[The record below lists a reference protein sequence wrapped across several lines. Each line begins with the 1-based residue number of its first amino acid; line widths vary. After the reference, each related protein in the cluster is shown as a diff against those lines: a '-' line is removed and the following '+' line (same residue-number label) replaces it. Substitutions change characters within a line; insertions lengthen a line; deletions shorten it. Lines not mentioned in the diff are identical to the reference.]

1 MDNITRIKELVEILN
16 KASDAYYNDRDEI
29 MSNYEW
35 DEMYDELTRLEAET
49 GYIDPDSPTAKTG
62 AEETTPAANRETHEY
77 PALSLAKSK
86 DVNVIRKWAGDRALW
101 LSWKMDGLTLVLT
114 YDDGKLTKIMT
125 RGNGTTGSNITY
137 FADYIKGFP
146 KEITDKGH
154 LVVRGEAVISYTD
167 FNTIN
172 SMIDNPDEQYANPRN
187 LVSGTLGLDVS
198 RAAEVAER
206 CVTFNAFTL
215 VHTDEEILSWGKRM
229 DYLAGMGFNVV
240 EREAT
245 DSNHLQ
251 ETIDKW
257 TAIVRSGKM
266 DIPVDGLV
274 VTFDDTEY
282 ASTGSVTGHHATNA
296 GMAFKWQDTEAKTTL
311 DHIEWSCAAFAI
323 SPVAVFD
330 PVSLEGTTVTRASLC
345 NISEMK
351 RLGIGADRAT
361 TLTVIKSNMI
371 IPKCV
376 RADAHGTMFSVPAV
390 CPVCK
395 SPTEIVVSGKTGTE
409 TLHCTN
415 PDCTAKH
422 IQKYTRFVSKT
433 GMDIDGLSIRTL
445 MRFINEGYITD
456 FADIY
461 GIAEYKDRIIE
472 LDGFGEKS
480 FANLIASVDKSRRK
494 SPENFIYALCIP
506 MIGLDAAKKLIAHYG
521 TAGFLIKILSYAIND
536 KTRISEIVSKTLNT
550 AVKPTDEAFTAVNT
564 DTGFEEVDGIGQER
578 STAIIKWISEQK
590 NSALLQKLLGIVELE
605 NKEKAGERSGSCAG
619 LTFVITGDV
628 HSFKN
633 RDEFKAYVESQG
645 GHVAGSVS
653 GKTNYLVN
661 NDINSTSSKNTKAK
675 SLGVEIITEDTF
687 ISMFGR

>member
-1 MDNITRIKELVEILN
+1 MEKTDRIKELVDILN

-35 DEMYDELTRLEAET
+35 DAMYDELVRLEEET
-49 GYIDPDSPTAKTG
+49 GIVLPDSPTVKTG
-62 AEETTPAANRETHEY
+62 AEENTGNGTREAHEY

-114 YDDGKLTKIMT
+114 YDDGKLSKIMT
-125 RGNGTTGSNITY
+125 RGNGTVGTNITY
-137 FADYIKGFP
+137 FADYIKGYP
-146 KEITDKGH
+146 LTIKDKGH
-154 LVVRGEAVISYTD
+154 MVIRGEAVISYTD

-172 SMIDNPDEQYANPRN
+172 GMIDNPDEQYANPRN

-198 RAAEVAER
+198 RAKEVQER
-206 CVTFNAFTL
+206 GVTFHAFTL
-215 VHTDEEILSWGKRM
+215 VHTDEEIVSWGKRM
-229 DYLAGMGFNVV
+229 EYLEELGFTVV
-240 EREAT
+240 DREAT
-245 DSNHLQ
+245 DQEHLQ
-251 ETIDKW
+251 DTIDKW
-257 TAIVRSGKM
+257 TATVRSGRM

-296 GMAFKWQDTEAKTTL
+296 GMAFKWQDTEAETTL

-361 TLTVIKSNMI
+361 ALTVIKSNMI
-371 IPKCV
+371 IPKCIK
-376 RADAHGTMFSVPAV
+376 ANPHGTEFIIPEK
-390 CPVCK
+390 CPVCGA
-395 SPTEIVVSGKTGTE
+395 PIEIVTSEKTGTE

-445 MRFINEGYITD
+445 MRFINEGYISD
-456 FADIY
+456 FADIF
-461 GIAEYKDRIIE
+461 GISSYKEKIIE

-480 FANLIASVDKSRRK
+480 FANLIASVDKARK
-494 SPENFIYALCIP
+494 RHPANFIYALCIP
-506 MIGLDAAKKLIAHYG
+506 MIGLDAAKRLIAFYG
-521 TAGFLIKILSYAIND
+521 TEGFFEKIGDDSLAPESFA
-536 KTRISEIVSKTLNT
+536 
-550 AVKPTDEAFTAVNT
+550 
-564 DTGFEEVDGIGQER
+564 EVDGIGIER
-578 STAIIKWISEQK
+578 SNAIYKWISEPK
-590 NSALLQKLLGIVELE
+590 NEALLNKLMSIVELE
-605 NKEKAGERSGSCAG
+605 KVEKAGEKTGSCAG

-628 HSFKN
+628 HIFKN
-633 RDEFKAYVESQG
+633 RDEFKAFVESQG

-653 GKTNYLVN
+653 GKTSFLVN

-687 ISMFGR
+687 VERYGKFD